1 MRELPC
7 SLSHATPFDVNTV
20 AIVPHNQEHLAPIW
34 CFCTSPEFNQAVRT
48 IDQALKVTSGTLVK
62 VPFDLERWQ
71 QVAAERYPDGL
82 PKPYSDDPTQW
93 LFHGHPVP
101 STSPLQVA
109 VARLLGYRWPAESDP
124 EMELS
129 GQARQWIARCEALA
143 RHTDDDGIT
152 CLGAVRGERPAH
164 ERLLGLLIDAWETAE
179 PGSWRAGTLDR
190 LLADADCPGRTLEW
204 WLREK
209 FFEQHAK
216 LFHHRPFVWHV
227 WDGLKDGFAALVNYH
242 RLDGKNLERLVHTY
256 LGDWISQQEAGVRD
270 GVDGAAE
277 RLAAARD
284 LKSRLE
290 RILEGEAPHD
300 IFVRWKPLSEQ
311 PVGWNPDLNDG
322 VRLNIR
328 PFMTAQVLRHN
339 KPPKLNVKWEKDRGK
354 DVQSAP
360 WFHLFQGERINDYHL
375 SLAEKKAARR

>member
-1 MRELPC
+1 M
-7 SLSHATPFDVNTV
+7 
-20 AIVPHNQEHLAPIW
+20 
-34 CFCTSPEFNQAVRT
+34 TSPEYKAAVR
-48 IDQALKVTSGTLVK
+48 ALNQKLNVGDDTFVK

-82 PKPYSDDPTQW
+82 PQPYSDDPTQW
-93 LFHGHPVP
+93 LFHGHPKP

-109 VARLLGYRWPAESDP
+109 VARLLGYRWPAESDA

-129 GQARQWIARCEALA
+129 PEARQWIARCEALEG
-143 RHTDDDGIT
+143 HTDDDGLV

-164 ERLLGLLIDAWETAE
+164 ERLLNLLIQAWESVE
-179 PGSWRAGTLDR
+179 PGSWKASTLDH
-190 LLADADCPGRTLEW
+190 LLAEAGCPGRNLEW
-204 WLREK
+204 WLRER

-227 WDGLKDGFAALVNYH
+227 WDGLKDGFGALVNYH

-256 LGDWISQQEAGVRD
+256 LGDWISQQEAGLRD
-270 GVDGAAE
+270 GVDGAE
-277 RLAAARD
+277 IRLAAARD
-284 LKSRLE
+284 LKARLE
-290 RILEGEAPHD
+290 RILEGEKPHD
-300 IFVRWKPLSEQ
+300 IFVRWKPLAQQ
-311 PVGWNPDLNDG
+311 PLGWEPDLNDG

-339 KPPKLNVKWEKDRGK
+339 KPPKLNIKWEKDRGK

-360 WFHLFQGERINDYHL
+360 WFHLFRGERINDHHL
-375 SLAEKKAARR
+375 SLAEKRAARR